1 MDYIDSLLELAIE
14 EDSIEE
20 YKYRVELLQEFHYSK
35 QELQDP
41 EILKKILE
49 KTKSDTPDYQ
59 EKLATI
65 SLLLSTLLSVVTGT
79 LTKSFKL
86 GIASFFPIMIGVL
99 SATYGI
105 LNKIYYTDDKLNK
118 NILEIKNKVTKL
130 KEKANKLSDKNESKK
145 IIDNCD
151 KVLKSIDDYEKKEK
165 KKKEN
170 AEKDKQ
176 NKLDNYI
183 NKPYTETN
191 MGGEFRNILRH
202 LKEKGIKSDEL
213 YNSFSKNYKSLDKVD
228 ALEYMFGTGYRLDN
242 EKKEYPQLFKKYGS
256 LADKDG
262 KVYEI
267 TNNDDNIDFVSPI
280 DYKLYSMQTDNKIYT
295 IPKNLYKY
303 YYV

>member
-130 KEKANKLSDKNESKK
+130 KEKANKLSDKNDSKK
-145 IIDNCD
+145 IIDN
-151 KVLKSIDDYEKKEK
+151 
-165 KKKEN
+165 
-170 AEKDKQ
+170 
-176 NKLDNYI
+176 
-183 NKPYTETN
+183 
-191 MGGEFRNILRH
+191 
-202 LKEKGIKSDEL
+202 
-213 YNSFSKNYKSLDKVD
+213 
-228 ALEYMFGTGYRLDN
+228 
-242 EKKEYPQLFKKYGS
+242 
-256 LADKDG
+256 
-262 KVYEI
+262 
-267 TNNDDNIDFVSPI
+267 
-280 DYKLYSMQTDNKIYT
+280 
-295 IPKNLYKY
+295 
-303 YYV
+303 